1 MFIDKVL
8 EFGKRSNDALVALG
22 LPKPTRPQNEL
33 EFPADLSTLCNEDL
47 GLHLSYWASMC
58 AYAQQKVAI
67 LEGSLILAREEA
79 DQECDLR
86 LYSKIKSGVKVTEA
100 KVTVNSTKTVRDL
113 KKQISIIEA
122 DLKLLKSVLIGYDLK
137 NSAISREIT
146 RRNTDRFKDG

>member
-8 EFGKRSNDALVALG
+8 DFGKRSDDVLTTLG

-47 GLHLSYWASMC
+47 GHHLSYWAAMC

-67 LEGSLILAREEA
+67 LEGSLILSKEEA

-86 LYSKIKSGVKVTEA
+86 IYSKIKSGSKVTEA
-100 KVTVNSTKTVRDL
+100 KVVVNATKVVRDL
-113 KKQISIIEA
+113 KRRISIIEA
-122 DLKLLKSVLIGYDLK
+122 DLKLLKSILIGYDLK